1 MYDVIMST
9 SQESARVRHS
19 VSVVVPVYLGSQTLG
34 TLLEEIR
41 PFINPTLS
49 PGGVEFQVKEV
60 VLVNDC
66 GPDGS
71 EHTIRDLALQN
82 DWVKPVWLSKNYGQ
96 HAATLAG
103 MAATTSEWIITID
116 EDGQQNPTDFGN
128 FLDTAVAN
136 DASLVYA
143 KPTNRP
149 PHGILRNTL
158 SWIVKN
164 TLFRMLTDGVHT
176 NFNSFRLVSGT
187 IGRTLAAYVGD
198 GVYLDVALTW
208 MVQNVA
214 QCPVQ
219 LRQETRSKSGYS
231 FRQLSSHFWRLVLSA
246 GTRPLRLAA
255 LMGVTAFITGIFA
268 AATIVIGKVNY
279 GYAVSGWA
287 SLFAALMLIGGLI
300 LLVLGVLAEYL
311 GMIVRA
317 SIGKPLYV
325 TIGDPE
331 LTALRRSRDSLRIQ

>member
-1 MYDVIMST
+1 MSESTNFQQIQHTVSIVI
-9 SQESARVRHS
+9 
-19 VSVVVPVYLGSQTLG
+19 PVYLGSQTLRP
-34 TLLEEIR
+34 LIEEIQ
-41 PFINPTLS
+41 PFITPCRS
-49 PGGVEFQVKEV
+49 PRGIEFLITEV

-66 GPDGS
+66 GPDKS
-71 EHTIRDLALQN
+71 ENVSRELSQRF
-82 DWVKPVWLSKNYGQ
+82 DWIKPVWLSKNFGQ

-128 FLDTAVAN
+128 LLDTAIEN

-149 PHGILRNTL
+149 PHGAIRNTF

-164 TLFRMLTDGVHT
+164 TIFRLLTDGSHR
-176 NFNSFRLVSGT
+176 NFNSFRLVSGAV
-187 IGRTLAAYVGD
+187 GRTLAAYVGD

-208 MVQNVA
+208 IVQNVA
-214 QCPVQ
+214 QCPVE
-219 LRQETRSKSGYS
+219 LRQETRKESGYGY
-231 FRQLSSHFWRLVLSA
+231 RRLSSHFWRLVLSS
-246 GTRPLRLAA
+246 GTRPLRIV
-255 LMGVTAFITGIFA
+255 GFIGIGSFA
-268 AATIVIGKVNY
+268 AGVVAAAVIVFGKLSY
-279 GYAVSGWA
+279 GYTVSGWA
-287 SLFAALMLIGGLI
+287 SVFVALLLMGGLI

-325 TIGDPE
+325 AVSDPD
-331 LTALRRSRDSLRIQ
+331 LTALRRSRNSMQIQ

>member
-1 MYDVIMST
+1 MSESTNFQQIQHTVSIVI
-9 SQESARVRHS
+9 
-19 VSVVVPVYLGSQTLG
+19 PVYLGSQTLRP
-34 TLLEEIR
+34 LIEEIQ
-41 PFINPTLS
+41 PFITPCRS
-49 PGGVEFQVKEV
+49 PRGIEFLITEV

-66 GPDGS
+66 GPDKS
-71 EHTIRDLALQN
+71 ENVIRELSQRF
-82 DWVKPVWLSKNYGQ
+82 DWIKPVWLSKNFGQ

-128 FLDTAVAN
+128 LLDTAIEN

-149 PHGILRNTL
+149 PHGAIRNTF

-164 TLFRMLTDGVHT
+164 TIFRLLTDGSHR
-176 NFNSFRLVSGT
+176 NFNSFRLVSGAV
-187 IGRTLAAYVGD
+187 GRTLAAYVGD

-208 MVQNVA
+208 IVQNVA
-214 QCPVQ
+214 QCPVE
-219 LRQETRSKSGYS
+219 LRQETRKESGYGY
-231 FRQLSSHFWRLVLSA
+231 RRLSSHFWRLVLSS
-246 GTRPLRLAA
+246 GTRPLRIV
-255 LMGVTAFITGIFA
+255 GFIGIGSFA
-268 AATIVIGKVNY
+268 AGVVAAAVIVFGKLSY
-279 GYAVSGWA
+279 GYTVSGWA
-287 SLFAALMLIGGLI
+287 SVFVALLLMGGLI

-325 TIGDPE
+325 AVSDPD
-331 LTALRRSRDSLRIQ
+331 LTALRRSRNSMQIQ

>member
-1 MYDVIMST
+1 MTMSELTNFQQIQHTVSIVI
-9 SQESARVRHS
+9 
-19 VSVVVPVYLGSQTLG
+19 PVHLGSQTLRP
-34 TLLEEIR
+34 LIEEIQLYVTPCR
-41 PFINPTLS
+41 S
-49 PGGVEFQVKEV
+49 PRGLKFLVAEV

-66 GPDGS
+66 GPDKS
-71 EHTIRDLALQN
+71 ENVIRELSQRF
-82 DWVKPVWLSKNYGQ
+82 DWIKPVWLSKNFGQ
-96 HAATLAG
+96 HPATLAG

-128 FLDTAVAN
+128 LLDTAIEN

-149 PHGILRNTL
+149 PHGVIRNTF

-164 TLFRMLTDGVHT
+164 TIFRMLTDGSHR
-176 NFNSFRLVSGT
+176 NFNSFRLVSGAV
-187 IGRTLAAYVGD
+187 GRTLAAYVGD

-208 MVQNVA
+208 IVQNVA
-214 QCPVQ
+214 QCPVE
-219 LRQETRSKSGYS
+219 LRQETRKESGYNY
-231 FRQLSSHFWRLVLSA
+231 RRLSSHFWRLVLSA
-246 GTRPLRLAA
+246 WTRPLRIVGLLGITSFFAGIIAA
-255 LMGVTAFITGIFA
+255 IAIA
-268 AATIVIGKVNY
+268 IGKFNY

-311 GMIVRA
+311 GMMVRA

-325 TIGDPE
+325 TISDPN
-331 LTALRRSRDSLRIQ
+331 LSALRRTRNSK

>member
-1 MYDVIMST
+1 MSESTNFQQIQHTVSIVI
-9 SQESARVRHS
+9 
-19 VSVVVPVYLGSQTLG
+19 PVYLGSQTLRP
-34 TLLEEIR
+34 LIDEIQ
-41 PFINPTLS
+41 PFITPCRS
-49 PGGVEFQVKEV
+49 PRGIEFLVTEV

-66 GPDGS
+66 GPDKS
-71 EHTIRDLALQN
+71 ENVIRELSQRF
-82 DWVKPVWLSKNYGQ
+82 DWIKPVWLSKNFGQ

-128 FLDTAVAN
+128 LLDTAIEN

-149 PHGILRNTL
+149 PHGAIRNTF

-164 TLFRMLTDGVHT
+164 TIFRLLTDGSHR
-176 NFNSFRLVSGT
+176 NFNSFRLVSGAV
-187 IGRTLAAYVGD
+187 GRTLAAYVGD

-208 MVQNVA
+208 IVQNVA
-214 QCPVQ
+214 QCPVE
-219 LRQETRSKSGYS
+219 LRQETRKESGYGY
-231 FRQLSSHFWRLVLSA
+231 RRLSSHFWRLVLSS
-246 GTRPLRLAA
+246 GTRPLRIV
-255 LMGVTAFITGIFA
+255 GFIGIGSFA
-268 AATIVIGKVNY
+268 AGVVAAAVIVFGKLSY
-279 GYAVSGWA
+279 GYTVSGWA
-287 SLFAALMLIGGLI
+287 SVFVALLLMGGLI

-325 TIGDPE
+325 AVSDPD
-331 LTALRRSRDSLRIQ
+331 LTALRRSRNSMQIQ

>member
-1 MYDVIMST
+1 MSESTNFQQIQHTVSIVI
-9 SQESARVRHS
+9 
-19 VSVVVPVYLGSQTLG
+19 PVYLGSQTLRP
-34 TLLEEIR
+34 LIEEIQ
-41 PFINPTLS
+41 PFITPCRS
-49 PGGVEFQVKEV
+49 SRGIEFLVTEV

-66 GPDGS
+66 GPDKS
-71 EHTIRDLALQN
+71 ENVIRELSQRF
-82 DWVKPVWLSKNYGQ
+82 DWIKPVWLSKNFGQ

-128 FLDTAVAN
+128 LLDTAIEN

-149 PHGILRNTL
+149 PHGAIRNTF

-164 TLFRMLTDGVHT
+164 TIFRLLTDGSHR
-176 NFNSFRLVSGT
+176 NFNSFRLVSGAV
-187 IGRTLAAYVGD
+187 GRTLAAYVGD

-208 MVQNVA
+208 IVQNVA
-214 QCPVQ
+214 QCPVE
-219 LRQETRSKSGYS
+219 LRQETRKESGYS
-231 FRQLSSHFWRLVLSA
+231 YRRLSSHFWRLVLSS
-246 GTRPLRLAA
+246 GTRPLRIV
-255 LMGVTAFITGIFA
+255 GFIGIGSFA
-268 AATIVIGKVNY
+268 AGVVAAAVIVFGKLSY
-279 GYAVSGWA
+279 GYTVSGWA
-287 SLFAALMLIGGLI
+287 SVFVALLLMGGLI

-325 TIGDPE
+325 AVSDPD
-331 LTALRRSRDSLRIQ
+331 LTALRRSRNSMQIQ

>member
-1 MYDVIMST
+1 MYDVVMNS
-9 SQESARVRHS
+9 SQESAQVRHT
-19 VSVVVPVYLGSQTLG
+19 VSVVVPVYLGSKTLG

-41 PFINPTLS
+41 PLITPTLS
-49 PGGVEFQVKEV
+49 PGGVEFQIREV

-71 EHTIRDLALQN
+71 ENVIRELALQN
-82 DWVKPVWLSKNYGQ
+82 DWVKPVWLSKNFGQ

-103 MAATTSEWIITID
+103 MAVTTSEWIITID

-128 FLDTAVAN
+128 LLDTAIEN

-149 PHGILRNTL
+149 PHGAIRNTF

-164 TLFRMLTDGVHT
+164 TIFRMLTDGSHR
-176 NFNSFRLVSGT
+176 NFNSFRLVTGSV
-187 IGRTLAAYVGD
+187 GRTLAAYVGD

-208 MVQNVA
+208 IVQNVA
-214 QCPVQ
+214 QCPVE
-219 LRQETRSKSGYS
+219 LRQETRKESGYS
-231 FRQLSSHFWRLVLSA
+231 YRRLSSHFWRLVLSS
-246 GTRPLRLAA
+246 GTRPLRVVGFIGIGSFVA
-255 LMGVTAFITGIFA
+255 GVV
-268 AATIVIGKVNY
+268 AATVIVFGKLNY

-287 SLFAALMLIGGLI
+287 SVFVALLLMGGLI

-311 GMIVRA
+311 GLIVRA

-325 TIGDPE
+325 AVSDPD
-331 LTALRRSRDSLRIQ
+331 LAALRRDIKLPQIG

>member
-9 SQESARVRHS
+9 SQESAQARHS
-19 VSVVVPVYLGSQTLG
+19 ISVVVPVYLGSKTLG

-41 PFINPTLS
+41 PFVNPTMS
-49 PGGVEFQVKEV
+49 PGGIEFHVKEV

-71 EHTIRDLALQN
+71 EHTIRELAQQN
-82 DWVKPVWLSKNYGQ
+82 DWVKPVWLSKNFGQ

-116 EDGQQNPTDFGN
+116 EDGQQNPNDFGKL
-128 FLDTAVAN
+128 LDTAVAN

-143 KPTNRP
+143 KPINRP
-149 PHGILRNTL
+149 PHGIVRNTV
-158 SWIVKN
+158 SWFVKN
-164 TLFRMLTDGVHT
+164 TLFRLLTDGTHS
-176 NFNSFRLVSGT
+176 NFNSFRLVSGS

-208 MVQNVA
+208 IVQNVA

-219 LRQETRSKSGYS
+219 LREETRDKSGYG

-246 GTRPLRLAA
+246 GTRPLRIVGLLGITSFFAGIIAA
-255 LMGVTAFITGIFA
+255 ITIA
-268 AATIVIGKVNY
+268 IGKFNY

-311 GMIVRA
+311 GMMVRA

-325 TIGDPE
+325 TISDPN
-331 LTALRRSRDSLRIQ
+331 LSALRRTRNSK

>member
-1 MYDVIMST
+1 MSESTNFQQIQHTVSIVI
-9 SQESARVRHS
+9 
-19 VSVVVPVYLGSQTLG
+19 PVYLGSQTLRP
-34 TLLEEIR
+34 LIEEIQ
-41 PFINPTLS
+41 PFITPCRS
-49 PGGVEFQVKEV
+49 PRGIEFLVTEV

-66 GPDGS
+66 GPDKS
-71 EHTIRDLALQN
+71 ENVIRELSQRF
-82 DWVKPVWLSKNYGQ
+82 DWIKPVWLSKNFGQ

-128 FLDTAVAN
+128 LLDTAIEN

-149 PHGILRNTL
+149 PHGAIRNTF

-164 TLFRMLTDGVHT
+164 TIFRLLTDGSHR
-176 NFNSFRLVSGT
+176 NFNSFRLVSGAV
-187 IGRTLAAYVGD
+187 GRTLAAYVGD

-208 MVQNVA
+208 IVQNVA
-214 QCPVQ
+214 QCPVE
-219 LRQETRSKSGYS
+219 LRQETRKESGYGY
-231 FRQLSSHFWRLVLSA
+231 RRLSSHFWRLVLSS
-246 GTRPLRLAA
+246 GTRPLRIVGFIGIGSFAS
-255 LMGVTAFITGIFA
+255 GVVA
-268 AATIVIGKVNY
+268 AAVIVFGKLSY
-279 GYAVSGWA
+279 GYTVSGWA
-287 SLFAALMLIGGLI
+287 SVFVALLLMGGLI

-325 TIGDPE
+325 AVSDPD
-331 LTALRRSRDSLRIQ
+331 LTALRRSRNSMQIQ

>member
-1 MYDVIMST
+1 MSESTNFQQIQHTVSIVI
-9 SQESARVRHS
+9 
-19 VSVVVPVYLGSQTLG
+19 PVYLGSQTLRP
-34 TLLEEIR
+34 LIEEIQ
-41 PFINPTLS
+41 PFITPCRS
-49 PGGVEFQVKEV
+49 PRGIEFLVTEV

-66 GPDGS
+66 GPDKS
-71 EHTIRDLALQN
+71 ENVIRELSQRF
-82 DWVKPVWLSKNYGQ
+82 DWIKPVWLSKNFGQ

-128 FLDTAVAN
+128 LLDTAIKN

-149 PHGILRNTL
+149 PHGAIRNTF

-164 TLFRMLTDGVHT
+164 TIFRLLTDGSHR
-176 NFNSFRLVSGT
+176 NFNSFRLVSGAV
-187 IGRTLAAYVGD
+187 GRTLAAYVGD

-208 MVQNVA
+208 IVQNVA
-214 QCPVQ
+214 QCPVE
-219 LRQETRSKSGYS
+219 LRQETRKESGYGY
-231 FRQLSSHFWRLVLSA
+231 RRLSSHFWRLVLSS
-246 GTRPLRLAA
+246 GTRPLRIV
-255 LMGVTAFITGIFA
+255 GFIGIGSFA
-268 AATIVIGKVNY
+268 AGVVAAAVIVFGKLSY
-279 GYAVSGWA
+279 GYTVSGWA
-287 SLFAALMLIGGLI
+287 SVFVALLLMGGLI

-325 TIGDPE
+325 AVSDPD
-331 LTALRRSRDSLRIQ
+331 LTALRRSRNSMQIQ

>member
-1 MYDVIMST
+1 M
-9 SQESARVRHS
+9 ESEFESSRIQHS
-19 VSVVVPVYLGSQTLG
+19 VSVVVPVYLGSKTLG

-41 PFINPTLS
+41 PFVKPTLS
-49 PGGVEFQVKEV
+49 PGGIEFQVKEV

-71 EHTIRDLALQN
+71 EHTIRELAQQN
-82 DWVKPVWLSKNYGQ
+82 DWVKAVWLSKNFGQ

-116 EDGQQNPTDFGN
+116 EDGQQNPNDFGKL
-128 FLDTAVAN
+128 LDTAVAN

-149 PHGILRNTL
+149 PHGVIRNTF
-158 SWIVKN
+158 SWMVKN
-164 TLFRMLTDGVHT
+164 TIFRMLTDGSHR
-176 NFNSFRLVSGT
+176 NFNSFRLVSGAV
-187 IGRTLAAYVGD
+187 GRTLAAYVGE

-208 MVQNVA
+208 IVQNVA
-214 QCPVQ
+214 QCPVE
-219 LRQETRSKSGYS
+219 LRQETRRESGYS
-231 FRQLSSHFWRLVLSA
+231 YRRLSSHFWRLVLSS
-246 GTRPLRLAA
+246 GTRPLRIVGFIGIGSFVA
-255 LMGVTAFITGIFA
+255 GVA
-268 AATIVIGKVNY
+268 AAAVIVFGKLNY

-287 SLFAALMLIGGLI
+287 SVFVALLLMGGLI

-311 GMIVRA
+311 GMLVRA

-325 TIGDPE
+325 AVSDPD
-331 LTALRRSRDSLRIQ
+331 LAALRRDTNLPQIG

>member
-1 MYDVIMST
+1 MSESTNFQQIQHTVSIVI
-9 SQESARVRHS
+9 
-19 VSVVVPVYLGSQTLG
+19 PVYLGSQTLRP
-34 TLLEEIR
+34 LIEEIQPYVTPCR
-41 PFINPTLS
+41 S
-49 PGGVEFQVKEV
+49 PRGLEFLVTEV

-66 GPDGS
+66 GPDKS
-71 EHTIRDLALQN
+71 ENVIRELSQRF
-82 DWVKPVWLSKNYGQ
+82 DWIKPVWLSKNFGQ

-128 FLDTAVAN
+128 LLDTAIEN

-149 PHGILRNTL
+149 PHGAIRNTF

-164 TLFRMLTDGVHT
+164 TIFRLLTDGSHR
-176 NFNSFRLVSGT
+176 NFNSFRLVSGAV
-187 IGRTLAAYVGD
+187 GRTLAAYVGD

-208 MVQNVA
+208 IVQNVA
-214 QCPVQ
+214 QCPVE
-219 LRQETRSKSGYS
+219 LRQETRKESGYGY
-231 FRQLSSHFWRLVLSA
+231 RRLSSHFWRLVLSS
-246 GTRPLRLAA
+246 GTRPLRIV
-255 LMGVTAFITGIFA
+255 GFIGIGSFA
-268 AATIVIGKVNY
+268 AGVVAAAVIVFGKLSY
-279 GYAVSGWA
+279 GYTVSGWA
-287 SLFAALMLIGGLI
+287 SVFVALLLMGGLI

-325 TIGDPE
+325 AVSDPD
-331 LTALRRSRDSLRIQ
+331 LTALRRSRNSMQIQ

>member
-1 MYDVIMST
+1 MSESTNFQQIQHTVSIVI
-9 SQESARVRHS
+9 
-19 VSVVVPVYLGSQTLG
+19 PVYLGSQTLRP
-34 TLLEEIR
+34 LIEEIQ
-41 PFINPTLS
+41 PFITPCRS
-49 PGGVEFQVKEV
+49 PRGSEFLVTEV

-66 GPDGS
+66 GPDKS
-71 EHTIRDLALQN
+71 ENVIRELSQRF
-82 DWVKPVWLSKNYGQ
+82 DWIKPVWLSKNFGQ

-128 FLDTAVAN
+128 LLDTAIEN

-149 PHGILRNTL
+149 PHGAIRNTF

-164 TLFRMLTDGVHT
+164 TIFRLLTDGSHR
-176 NFNSFRLVSGT
+176 NFNSFRLVSGAV
-187 IGRTLAAYVGD
+187 GRTLAAYVGD

-208 MVQNVA
+208 IVQNVA
-214 QCPVQ
+214 QCPVE
-219 LRQETRSKSGYS
+219 LRQETRKESGYGY
-231 FRQLSSHFWRLVLSA
+231 RRLSSHFWRLVLSS
-246 GTRPLRLAA
+246 GTRPLRIV
-255 LMGVTAFITGIFA
+255 GFIGIGSFA
-268 AATIVIGKVNY
+268 AGVVAAAVIVFGKLSY
-279 GYAVSGWA
+279 GYTVSGWA
-287 SLFAALMLIGGLI
+287 SVFVALLLMGGLI

-325 TIGDPE
+325 AVSDPD
-331 LTALRRSRDSLRIQ
+331 LTALRRSRNSMQIQ

>member
-1 MYDVIMST
+1 MGS
-9 SQESARVRHS
+9 ESELSGVLHS
-19 VSVVVPVYLGSQTLG
+19 VSVVIPVYMGSQTLG
-34 TLLEEIR
+34 LLLDEIR
-41 PFINPTLS
+41 PFLS
-49 PGGVEFQVKEV
+49 PSVSRGGVEFQVREV

-71 EHTIRDLALQN
+71 EHTIRELALLN

-116 EDGQQNPTDFGN
+116 EDGQQNPNDFGSL
-128 FLDTAVAN
+128 LDTAVAN

-149 PHGILRNTL
+149 PHGILRNVM
-158 SWIVKN
+158 SWLIKN
-164 TLFRMLTDGVHT
+164 TIFRILTDQAHH
-176 NFNSFRLVSGT
+176 NFNSFRLVSGS

-208 MVQNVA
+208 IVQNVA

-219 LRQETRSKSGYS
+219 LRQETRNKSGYG
-231 FRQLSSHFWRLVLSA
+231 FRQLSSHFWRLVLSS
-246 GTRPLRLAA
+246 GTRPLRIVGLI
-255 LMGVTAFITGIFA
+255 GVTSFVTGVFGAIA
-268 AATIVIGKVNY
+268 IVIAKTNY

-325 TIGDPE
+325 TVGDPN
-331 LTALRRSRDSLRIQ
+331 LSALRRSRNLD

>member
-1 MYDVIMST
+1 MSELTNFQQIQHTVSIVI
-9 SQESARVRHS
+9 
-19 VSVVVPVYLGSQTLG
+19 PVYLGSQTLRP
-34 TLLEEIR
+34 LIEEIQPYVTPCR
-41 PFINPTLS
+41 S
-49 PGGVEFQVKEV
+49 PRGLEFLVTEV

-66 GPDGS
+66 GPDKS
-71 EHTIRDLALQN
+71 ENVIRELSQRF
-82 DWVKPVWLSKNYGQ
+82 DWIKPVWLSKNFGQ

-128 FLDTAVAN
+128 LLDTAIDN

-149 PHGILRNTL
+149 PHGAIRNTF

-164 TLFRMLTDGVHT
+164 TIFRLLTDGSHR
-176 NFNSFRLVSGT
+176 NFNSFRLVSGAV
-187 IGRTLAAYVGD
+187 GRTLAAYVGD

-208 MVQNVA
+208 IVQNVA
-214 QCPVQ
+214 QCPVE
-219 LRQETRSKSGYS
+219 LRQEARKASGYS
-231 FRQLSSHFWRLVLSA
+231 YRRLSSHFWRLVLSS
-246 GTRPLRLAA
+246 GTRPLRIVGFIGIGSFIA
-255 LMGVTAFITGIFA
+255 GVMA
-268 AATIVIGKVNY
+268 AAVIVFGKLNY

-287 SLFAALMLIGGLI
+287 SVFVALLLMGGLI

-325 TIGDPE
+325 AVSDPD
-331 LTALRRSRDSLRIQ
+331 LTALRRSRNSMQIQ

>member
-1 MYDVIMST
+1 M
-9 SQESARVRHS
+9 ESEIESSRIQHS
-19 VSVVVPVYLGSQTLG
+19 VSVVVPVYLGSKTLG

-41 PFINPTLS
+41 PFVNPTMS
-49 PGGVEFQVKEV
+49 PGGIEFYVKEV

-71 EHTIRDLALQN
+71 EHTIRELAQQN
-82 DWVKPVWLSKNYGQ
+82 DWVKAVWLSRNFGQ

-116 EDGQQNPTDFGN
+116 EDGQQNPNDFGKL
-128 FLDTAVAN
+128 LDTAVAN

-143 KPTNRP
+143 KPINRP
-149 PHGILRNTL
+149 PHGIVRNTF
-158 SWIVKN
+158 SWFVKN
-164 TLFRMLTDGVHT
+164 TLFRLLTDGTHN
-176 NFNSFRLVSGT
+176 NFNSFRLVSGS

-208 MVQNVA
+208 IVQNVA

-219 LRQETRSKSGYS
+219 LREENRDKSGYG

-246 GTRPLRLAA
+246 GTRPLRIVGL
-255 LMGVTAFITGIFA
+255 LGITSFFAGIISA
-268 AATIVIGKVNY
+268 IAIAIGKFNY

-311 GMIVRA
+311 GMMVRA

-325 TIGDPE
+325 TISDPN
-331 LTALRRSRDSLRIQ
+331 LSALRRTRNSK

>member
-1 MYDVIMST
+1 MSESTNFQQIQHTVSIVI
-9 SQESARVRHS
+9 
-19 VSVVVPVYLGSQTLG
+19 PVYLGSQTLRP
-34 TLLEEIR
+34 LIEEIQ
-41 PFINPTLS
+41 PFITQCRS
-49 PGGVEFQVKEV
+49 PRGIEFLITEV

-66 GPDGS
+66 GPDKS
-71 EHTIRDLALQN
+71 ENVIRELSQRF
-82 DWVKPVWLSKNYGQ
+82 DWIKPVWLSKNFGQ

-128 FLDTAVAN
+128 LLDTAIEN

-149 PHGILRNTL
+149 PHGAIRNTF

-164 TLFRMLTDGVHT
+164 TIFRLLTDGSHR
-176 NFNSFRLVSGT
+176 NFNSFRLVSGAV
-187 IGRTLAAYVGD
+187 GRTLAAYVGD

-208 MVQNVA
+208 IVQNVA
-214 QCPVQ
+214 QCPVE
-219 LRQETRSKSGYS
+219 LRQETRKESGYS
-231 FRQLSSHFWRLVLSA
+231 YRRLSSHFWRLVLSS
-246 GTRPLRLAA
+246 GTRPLRIV
-255 LMGVTAFITGIFA
+255 GFIGIGSFA
-268 AATIVIGKVNY
+268 AGVVAAAVIVFGKLSY
-279 GYAVSGWA
+279 GYTVSGWA
-287 SLFAALMLIGGLI
+287 SVFVALLLMGGLI

-325 TIGDPE
+325 AVSDPD
-331 LTALRRSRDSLRIQ
+331 LTALRRSRNSMQIQ